1 MERPQHPAL
10 FEQAIKDA
18 VRIHFGTGHILE
30 GDALE
35 DAISEALEV
44 HEAWITGEPLIAPG
58 EDATAGRRLEH
69 FRAAQLRQLFEAEA
83 MMFGTPDAAE
93 G

>member
-18 VRIHFGTGHILE
+18 ARIHFGTGELLE

-35 DAISEALEV
+35 DAITEALDV
-44 HEAWITGEPLIAPG
+44 HEAWITGEALEAPG
-58 EDATAGRRLEH
+58 EDATAGERIAH
-69 FRAAQLRQLFEAEA
+69 FRAAQLRQRFAAEP
-83 MMFGTPDAAE
+83 MMFGTRGE
-93 G
+93 